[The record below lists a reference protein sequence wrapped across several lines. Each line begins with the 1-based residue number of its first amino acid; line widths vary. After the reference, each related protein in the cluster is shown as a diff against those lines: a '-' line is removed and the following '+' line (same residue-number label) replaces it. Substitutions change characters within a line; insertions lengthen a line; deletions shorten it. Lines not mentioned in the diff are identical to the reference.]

1 MRAAI
6 VSSRPI
12 GARAFSTTR
21 ATAFKVAVIG
31 AGGGIGQ
38 PLSLLLK
45 QHPAI
50 TKLALYDIS
59 PVVHGVAADV
69 SHCDSPAQVEGH
81 QESLAAALKDA
92 DVVVMP
98 AGVPRK
104 PGQTRDDL
112 FNVNAKI
119 VSGCAKEFAAA
130 CPNASILIISN
141 PVNSTV
147 PIFAEVLK
155 KAGVYN
161 PKKVFGVTTLDIVRA
176 NTFVAQNQG
185 TDVSKTNVTVVG
197 GHSGITILPLL
208 SQIPGGKFS
217 AEDKAA
223 LTKRIQFGGDEVV
236 AAKGKAGG
244 GSATLSMA
252 YAGARFTDRVLRA
265 LKGEKGLVECT
276 YVESSVVP
284 GVQFFSSPVELGTQG
299 VEKIHG
305 LGQLDAFEQQKF
317 EELIPELKS
326 NIAKGVEFVKNNV
339 A

>member
-1 MRAAI
+1 M
-6 VSSRPI
+6 
-12 GARAFSTTR
+12 
-21 ATAFKVAVIG
+21 
-31 AGGGIGQ
+31 
-38 PLSLLLK
+38 
-45 QHPAI
+45 
-50 TKLALYDIS
+50 YDIS
-59 PVVHGVAADV
+59 PIIHGVTADL
-69 SHCDSPAQVEGH
+69 SHCDTPAKIEGH

-104 PGQTRDDL
+104 PGQSRDDL
-112 FNVNAKI
+112 FAMNAKI
-119 VSGCAKEFAAA
+119 VAGCAKEFAKA
-130 CPNASILIISN
+130 CPNASVLIISN

-161 PKKVFGVTTLDIVRA
+161 KNKVFGVTTLDVVRA
-176 NTFVAQNQG
+176 NTFVAENQK
-185 TDVSKTNVTVVG
+185 TDVTQTNVTVIG

-208 SQIPGGKFS
+208 SQINGGKFS
-217 AEDKAA
+217 AEDKEA

-252 YAGARFTDRVLRA
+252 FAGARFTDRVLRA

-284 GVQFFSSPVELGTQG
+284 GVAYFSSPVELGTGG
-299 VEKIHG
+299 VAKIHG
-305 LGQLDAFEQQKF
+305 YGKLDAFEQKKLD
-317 EELIPELKS
+317 EMIPELKS
-326 NIAKGVEFVKNNV
+326 NIAKGVEFVKNN